1 MALPIAALGIAAAP
15 SIIRGIGGLFGIGSG
30 RRRAKAN
37 IRPIASVNEN
47 YLKNVALAENMGRVG
62 LPQEQYNRGIQNI
75 GRNQSAAFTS
85 LSRSANPMAGI
96 QGLLRASNDATL
108 GLDVQD
114 ANARLNNQRFAFG
127 QRQNLA
133 NEQNRV
139 WDWNKRARYNE
150 EAQAAG
156 QEIAAGKQ
164 NAFGA
169 LTDISQLGSAAL
181 GAGVFDGAGQASTGA
196 GTITNYLP
204 NAEIIQPYSGTQ
216 PRFFPTPKIQTSNY
230 NRYNGFG
237 SFNNLR
243 GY

>member
-1 MALPIAALGIAAAP
+1 MALPIAALGVAAIP
-15 SIIRGIGGLFGIGSG
+15 SLVKGVAGLFGIGSG

-139 WDWNKRARYNE
+139 WDWNKKQKFLA
-150 EAQAAG
+150 EAQAAS

-169 LTDISQLGSAAL
+169 LTDIAQLGGAALAGGAFDGTGQSAGMGSQLPSLPYTGYSA
-181 GAGVFDGAGQASTGA
+181 TGA
-196 GTITNYLP
+196 GG
-204 NAEIIQPYSGTQ
+204 Q
-216 PRFFPTPKIQTSNY
+216 
-230 NRYNGFG
+230 FG
-237 SFNNLR
+237 GYGR
-243 GY
+243 GLNQLVR